1 MGDFGERKDFC
12 SNRKVKED
20 QMSLVKRVNA
30 TTIASDLVPAAP
42 LSLPTG
48 RLFFYNYIYK
58 EKISTITNK
67 LKPIK

>member
-20 QMSLVKRVNA
+20 QMSANA
-30 TTIASDLVPAAP
+30 TTIASDLVSVAP

-48 RLFFYNYIYK
+48 RLFFYDRIYK

>member
-20 QMSLVKRVNA
+20 QMSVNA
-30 TTIASDLVPAAP
+30 TTIASDLVSVAP

-48 RLFFYNYIYK
+48 QLFFYDRIYK

>member
-1 MGDFGERKDFC
+1 
-12 SNRKVKED
+12 
-20 QMSLVKRVNA
+20 MSLVKRVNA